1 MFEAHAAEYPGVCP
15 MKPYSQ
21 RHELPPEPIPT
32 RPPLEQCTV
41 SVVLPV
47 FNEAEV
53 LANLCKQ
60 VHCALRDLGGQ
71 REIIFVNDGS
81 RDASPQILDQ
91 LAERYPEVR
100 VVHFSRNFGHQAA
113 VHAGVCFANGDAV
126 VVMDSDGQDAPEAI
140 SKMIDYWIDG
150 DDVVYAVRFG
160 RKESLPKRF
169 LFNAFY
175 RVLSS
180 VASIRIPKDAGNFGL
195 MDRVVVDQIRL
206 LSENDRYF
214 PGLRSWVGYRQR
226 ALPVERL
233 ARHDDQPR
241 VRLKGLISLAKTAL
255 FSFSRVPL
263 HVFYVLAAI
272 SATVSVGCIVFAMF
286 HKIFTGLA
294 IPGWASTTSAIA
306 FFGSIQSLGIAILGE
321 YIARIYDQVRN
332 RPMYIVARSV
342 NAERHRNE
350 TSQNDIES
358 MLLQQIEDLK
368 RELNEVSG
376 GRDTPVKS
384 EIADRESG
392 NRTGR

>member
-1 MFEAHAAEYPGVCP
+1 M
-15 MKPYSQ
+15 MS
-21 RHELPPEPIPT
+21 RDRSRSTI
-32 RPPLEQCTV
+32 

-47 FNEAEV
+47 LNEEQILHPLIEHISNALDRSGVCWNIV
-53 LANLCKQ
+53 L
-60 VHCALRDLGGQ
+60 
-71 REIIFVNDGS
+71 VNDGS
-81 RDASPQILDQ
+81 TDSSGQIMDDLAQRDARIQVLH
-91 LAERYPEVR
+91 LA
-100 VVHFSRNFGHQAA
+100 RNFGHQAA

-126 VVMDSDGQDAPEAI
+126 IVMDSDGQDAPDAI
-140 SKMIDYWIDG
+140 SKMIDHWFDG
-150 DDVVYAVRFG
+150 DDVVYAVRYG

-175 RVLSS
+175 RLLSS

-195 MDRVVVDQIRL
+195 IDRAVVDQIRL

-226 ALPVERL
+226 ALLVERL

-272 SATVSVGCIVFAMF
+272 SATVSLGCIAFAIF
-286 HKIFTGLA
+286 HKIVTGLA
-294 IPGWASTTSAIA
+294 VPGWASTTSAIA

-342 NAERHRNE
+342 NTQGQRNE
-350 TSQNDIES
+350 KPSSHNEVES
-358 MLLQQIEDLK
+358 ELLRQIDSLK
-368 RELNEVSG
+368 RELSARHNGWEDSVEIDSLC
-376 GRDTPVKS
+376 RETDTRVEK
-384 EIADRESG
+384 
-392 NRTGR
+392 